1 MNRRT
6 VVLSLGSIVAAWPS
20 FSYAQAPPSQVL
32 PWGAWK
38 DIPTIVILSA
48 EDDSRVPAIGEAVE
62 FWNAEFSQL
71 GSPFRLGAIVHS
83 LRTIS
88 ADDLRA
94 SIATPRVATPS
105 LLNSIKEANGDVII
119 VLSEEAGFNPFTS
132 PWPALRKVL
141 VAIPIVRKYPLTL
154 SGRTRHVVAHELGHA
169 VGLGHND
176 DASSL
181 MCGGGARCPL
191 KVGDR
196 FFPLT
201 ILEKAKLFEMYPP
214 NWQPVP
220 SRRWK
225 ADPPAPTAG

>member
-141 VAIPIVRKYPLTL
+141 VAIPNFRKYPLTL
-154 SGRTRHVVAHELGHA
+154 SGLTRNVVAHELGHA
-169 VGLGHND
+169 IGLGHNE
-176 DASSL
+176 DATSL
-181 MCGGGARCPL
+181 MCSGAWCHFDFPNA
-191 KVGDR
+191 G

-201 ILEKAKLFEMYPP
+201 TAEKAKLLEMYPP
-214 NWQPVP
+214 HWQPVP

-225 ADPPAPTAG
+225 ADPPAAAAG